1 MTVVQNW
8 IPAPA
13 PTIERRREL
22 APMTYVRTASM
33 ACVMV
38 LGAAGAL
45 AQGATP
51 STVGPAQ
58 DPAFSERAR
67 QDREIV
73 YFLKAP
79 ETHSFELYHDV
90 TIVEV
95 GRSAYVNVVRAGS
108 KVSNPSASCLDTG
121 EALKV
126 ETLKGD
132 EITKANIDIGEP
144 VRPDS
149 EAAVVRFPPVVKG
162 TTIRIRIRE
171 TYTDPARYRMEGD
184 LVIWDRSF
192 GRPQNAVILPEGYA
206 LVGSAFPAKI
216 SLTEDNRIRLDFVNP
231 RNDEVRALI
240 HARKRP

>member
-1 MTVVQNW
+1 MTGVR
-8 IPAPA
+8 IAG
-13 PTIERRREL
+13 
-22 APMTYVRTASM
+22 MTWVGTAGRT
-33 ACVMV
+33 
-38 LGAAGAL
+38 GAL
-45 AQGATP
+45 AIAAAGVMAQTATP
-51 STVGPAQ
+51 SRVGSTE
-58 DPAFSERAR
+58 DPAYSERAR

-90 TIVEV
+90 TIKDV
-95 GRSAYVNVVRAGS
+95 GRSTYINVVRAGS
-108 KVSNPSASCLDTG
+108 KVSNPSALCLDTG
-121 EALKV
+121 ERLKV

-132 EITKANIDIGEP
+132 EITRAKIDIGER
-144 VRPDS
+144 VTPDS
-149 EAAVVRFPPVVKG
+149 EAAVVRFPAVAKG
-162 TTIRIRIRE
+162 TTTRIRIRE

-184 LVIWDRSF
+184 LMIWDRSF

-216 SLTEDNRIRLDFVNP
+216 SLTDDNRIRLDFVNP

>member
-1 MTVVQNW
+1 MSV
-8 IPAPA
+8 
-13 PTIERRREL
+13 
-22 APMTYVRTASM
+22 PMGIALTTRLM
-33 ACVMV
+33 VM
-38 LGAAGAL
+38 GAAGAM
-45 AQGATP
+45 AQDTTP
-51 STVGPAQ
+51 SRVGTAQ

-73 YFLKAP
+73 YFLKSP

-90 TIVEV
+90 TIRDV
-95 GRSAYVNVVRAGS
+95 GRSTYINVVRAGS
-108 KVSNPSASCLDTG
+108 KVSNPSALCLDTG

-132 EITKANIDIGEP
+132 EITKAKIDIGEP

-149 EAAVVRFPPVVKG
+149 EAAVVRFPAVAQG
-162 TTIRIRIRE
+162 TTTRIRIRE

-192 GRPQNAVILPEGYA
+192 GRPANAVILPEGYA

-216 SLTEDNRIRLDFVNP
+216 SLTDDNRIRLDFVNP
-231 RNDEVRALI
+231 RNDDVRSLI